1 MSRPGPGVNQSVT
14 KAVFF
19 FILEK
24 IDGFCYKDTRR
35 HHPAWKLTDDTDLLT
50 NGKPMIQKPGSLQ
63 AIVHEKYDTLTTKGR
78 RLADFVLSC
87 PDKAV
92 FMTTRQLAAA
102 VHTSEATVVRFVR
115 QLGFKNYAV
124 FINTLRDLIDRELTL
139 VERGRMSHLVTGS
152 EDAELDRL
160 INQDIR
166 SIRAMH
172 KNIDPAVV
180 KAVRTE
186 LKSAPAVYVMG
197 SRLSYSS
204 AHYMGWTLSKI
215 RPGVCILNGSDRT
228 SMDQLIVAP
237 PESVVVVIATSRYP
251 NELVRLGKIPRRQ
264 GLGQILI
271 TDSTSCPLVQFS
283 DQVLIT
289 PQKSIPFLGTPVSMI
304 SLIHYLLHTLASD
317 MGENLKQHQE
327 KLDQAYLEN
336 DIWFN

>member
-1 MSRPGPGVNQSVT
+1 
-14 KAVFF
+14 
-19 FILEK
+19 
-24 IDGFCYKDTRR
+24 
-35 HHPAWKLTDDTDLLT
+35 
-50 NGKPMIQKPGSLQ
+50 MIQKPGFLQ
-63 AIVHEKYDTLTTKGR
+63 AIIHEKYDTLTTKGKH
-78 RLADFVLSC
+78 LADFVLTS

-102 VHTSEATVVRFVR
+102 VNTSEATVVRFVR

-139 VERGRMSHLVTGS
+139 VERGRMSHLVAGS
-152 EDAELDRL
+152 DDAELDRL

-166 SIRAMH
+166 NIKAMH
-172 KNIDPAVV
+172 KSIDPAVAT
-180 KAVRTE
+180 AVRSE

-215 RPGVCILNGSDRT
+215 RPGVSILNGSDRT
-228 SMDQLIVAP
+228 SMDQMIMAP
-237 PESVVVVIATSRYP
+237 PGSVVVVIATSRYP
-251 NELVRLGKIPRRQ
+251 NELVRLGKIPRRR
-264 GLGQILI
+264 GLRQVLI
-271 TDSTSCPLVQFS
+271 TDSVSCPLVQFS
-283 DQVLIT
+283 DHVLIT

-304 SLIHYLLHTLASD
+304 SLIHYLLHTLASE
-317 MGENLKQHQE
+317 MGDEVKRHQE

>member
-1 MSRPGPGVNQSVT
+1 MT
-14 KAVFF
+14 
-19 FILEK
+19 
-24 IDGFCYKDTRR
+24 
-35 HHPAWKLTDDTDLLT
+35 
-50 NGKPMIQKPGSLQ
+50 QKSGTLQ
-63 AIVHEKYDTLTTKGR
+63 TIIHKKYDTLTAKGR
-78 RLADFVLSC
+78 RLADFVLSS

-102 VHTSEATVVRFVR
+102 VNTSEATVVRFVR
-115 QLGFKNYAV
+115 QLGFNNYAV

-139 VERGRMSHLVTGS
+139 VERGRMSHLVAGS
-152 EDAELDRL
+152 DDAELDRL

-172 KNIDPAVV
+172 KNIDPAMV
-180 KAVRTE
+180 KTVRNV
-186 LKSAPAVYVMG
+186 LKSATGIYVMG

-215 RPGVCILNGSDRT
+215 RPGVFILNGSDRT
-228 SMDQLIVAP
+228 SMDQLIFAP

-251 NELVRLGKIPRRQ
+251 NELVRLGKISRRQ
-264 GLGQILI
+264 GLSQILI
-271 TDSTSCPLVQFS
+271 TDSASCPLVQFS
-283 DQVLIT
+283 DHVLIT

-317 MGENLKQHQE
+317 MGDSLKQHQE

>member
-1 MSRPGPGVNQSVT
+1 
-14 KAVFF
+14 
-19 FILEK
+19 
-24 IDGFCYKDTRR
+24 
-35 HHPAWKLTDDTDLLT
+35 
-50 NGKPMIQKPGSLQ
+50 MIQKSGSLQ
-63 AIVHEKYDTLTTKGR
+63 AIIQEKHDTLTAKGR
-78 RLADFVLSC
+78 LLADFVLTS

-102 VHTSEATVVRFVR
+102 VQTSEATVVRFVR

-139 VERGRMSHLVTGS
+139 VERGQMSHLVAGS
-152 EDAELDRL
+152 DDAELDRL

-172 KNIDPAVV
+172 KNIVPAVA
-180 KAVRTE
+180 KAVRNA
-186 LKSAPAVYVMG
+186 LKSASAVYVMG

-204 AHYMGWTLSKI
+204 AHYMGWTLSKL
-215 RPGVCILNGSDRT
+215 RPCVSILNGSDRT
-228 SMDQLIVAP
+228 SLDQMIMAP
-237 PESVVVVIATSRYP
+237 PGSVVVVIATSRYP
-251 NELVRLGKIPRRQ
+251 NELVRLGKIPRRR
-264 GLGQILI
+264 GLSQILI
-271 TDSTSCPLVQFS
+271 TDSAACPLVQFS
-283 DQVLIT
+283 DHVLIT

-317 MGENLKQHQE
+317 MGEALKRHQE

>member
-1 MSRPGPGVNQSVT
+1 
-14 KAVFF
+14 
-19 FILEK
+19 
-24 IDGFCYKDTRR
+24 
-35 HHPAWKLTDDTDLLT
+35 
-50 NGKPMIQKPGSLQ
+50 MIQKPGSLQ

-180 KAVRTE
+180 RAVRTA

-228 SMDQLIVAP
+228 SMDQLVFAP

-283 DQVLIT
+283 DHVLIT
-289 PQKSIPFLGTPVSMI
+289 PQKSIPFLGTPVSII

>member
-1 MSRPGPGVNQSVT
+1 M
-14 KAVFF
+14 
-19 FILEK
+19 
-24 IDGFCYKDTRR
+24 
-35 HHPAWKLTDDTDLLT
+35 PAIIRQHGTQPEPLTD
-50 NGKPMIQKPGSLQ
+50 GQPMTTPSGFLQ
-63 AIVHEKYDTLTTKGR
+63 AIIHEKYDSLTSKGR
-78 RLADFVLSC
+78 RLADFVLSS

-102 VHTSEATVVRFVR
+102 VDTSEATVVRFVR
-115 QLGFKNYAV
+115 YLGFSNYAV

-139 VERGRMSHLVTGS
+139 VERGRMSHLVAGS

-172 KNIDPAVV
+172 KNIDAAVAQ
-180 KAVRTE
+180 AVRST
-186 LKSAPAVYVMG
+186 LKSAPAVHVMG
-197 SRLSYSS
+197 SRLSYSA

-215 RPGVCILNGSDRT
+215 RPAVFILNGSDRT
-228 SMDQLIVAP
+228 SMDQLIFAP
-237 PESVVVVIATSRYP
+237 PGSAVVIIATSRYP

-264 GLGQILI
+264 GLCQILI

-283 DQVLIT
+283 DHVLIT

-304 SLIHYLLHTLASD
+304 SLIHYLLHTLATD
-317 MGENLKQHQE
+317 MGESLKQHQE

>member
-1 MSRPGPGVNQSVT
+1 MTTPS
-14 KAVFF
+14 
-19 FILEK
+19 
-24 IDGFCYKDTRR
+24 GF
-35 HHPAWKLTDDTDLLT
+35 
-50 NGKPMIQKPGSLQ
+50 LQ
-63 AIVHEKYDTLTTKGR
+63 AIIQEKYDTLAAKGR
-78 RLADFVLSC
+78 RLADFVLSS

-102 VHTSEATVVRFVR
+102 VDTSEATVVRFVR
-115 QLGFKNYAV
+115 QLGFNNYAV

-139 VERGRMSHLVTGS
+139 VERGKMSHLVAGS

-160 INQDIR
+160 INEDIR

-172 KNIDPAVV
+172 KTIDPAVAT
-180 KAVRTE
+180 AVRSA

-204 AHYMGWTLSKI
+204 AHYMGWTLSKL
-215 RPGVCILNGSDRT
+215 RTCVFILNGSDRT
-228 SMDQLIVAP
+228 CMDQLIFAP
-237 PESVVVVIATSRYP
+237 PRSVVVVIATSRYP

-264 GLGQILI
+264 GLCQILI
-271 TDSTSCPLVQFS
+271 TDSAACPLVQFS
-283 DQVLIT
+283 DHILIT

-317 MGENLKQHQE
+317 MGDALKRHQE

>member
-1 MSRPGPGVNQSVT
+1 
-14 KAVFF
+14 
-19 FILEK
+19 
-24 IDGFCYKDTRR
+24 
-35 HHPAWKLTDDTDLLT
+35 
-50 NGKPMIQKPGSLQ
+50 MIQKPGFLQ
-63 AIVHEKYDTLTTKGR
+63 AIIHEKYDTLTTKGKH
-78 RLADFVLSC
+78 LADFVLTS

-102 VHTSEATVVRFVR
+102 VNTSEATVVRFVR

-139 VERGRMSHLVTGS
+139 VERGRMSHLVAGS
-152 EDAELDRL
+152 DDAELDRL

-166 SIRAMH
+166 NIKAMH
-172 KNIDPAVV
+172 KSIDPAVAT
-180 KAVRTE
+180 AVRSE

-215 RPGVCILNGSDRT
+215 RPGVSILNGSDRT
-228 SMDQLIVAP
+228 SMDQMIMAP
-237 PESVVVVIATSRYP
+237 PGSVVVVIATSRYP

-264 GLGQILI
+264 GLTQILI
-271 TDSTSCPLVQFS
+271 TDSGSCPLVQFS
-283 DQVLIT
+283 DHVLIT

-304 SLIHYLLHTLASD
+304 SLIHYLLHTLASE
-317 MGENLKQHQE
+317 MGDEVKRHQE

>member
-1 MSRPGPGVNQSVT
+1 MAFVTNLPDKNTQSGT
-14 KAVFF
+14 KTV
-19 FILEK
+19 EK
-24 IDGFCYKDTRR
+24 KK
-35 HHPAWKLTDDTDLLT
+35 PQT
-50 NGKPMIQKPGSLQ
+50 NGNTMTQKPGILQ
-63 AIVHEKYDTLTTKGR
+63 AILNEKYDTLTAKGK
-78 RLADFVLSC
+78 RLGDFVLAS

-102 VHTSEATVVRFVR
+102 VNTSEATVVRFVR
-115 QLGFKNYAV
+115 QLGFNNYAV
-124 FINTLRDLIDRELTL
+124 FINTLRDFIDRELTL
-139 VERGRMSHLVTGS
+139 VERGRMSHLVAGS
-152 EDAELDRL
+152 DDAELDRL

-172 KNIDPAVV
+172 KNIDPAVI
-180 KAVRTE
+180 KAVRNA
-186 LKSAPAVYVMG
+186 LRSAPAVYVMG

-228 SMDQLIVAP
+228 SMDQLIFAP
-237 PESVVVVIATSRYP
+237 PKSVVVVIATSRYP

-264 GLGQILI
+264 GLTQILI
-271 TDSTSCPLVQFS
+271 TDSASCPLVQFS
-283 DQVLIT
+283 DHVLIT

-317 MGENLKQHQE
+317 MGDDLKQHQE

>member
-1 MSRPGPGVNQSVT
+1 MT
-14 KAVFF
+14 
-19 FILEK
+19 
-24 IDGFCYKDTRR
+24 
-35 HHPAWKLTDDTDLLT
+35 H
-50 NGKPMIQKPGSLQ
+50 KPGSLQ
-63 AIVHEKYDTLTTKGR
+63 ATIHEKYDTLTAKGR
-78 RLADFVLSC
+78 RLADFVLLS

-102 VHTSEATVVRFVR
+102 VNTSEATVVRFVR
-115 QLGFKNYAV
+115 QLGFTNYAI

-139 VERGRMSHLVTGS
+139 VERGKMSHLVAGS
-152 EDAELDRL
+152 EDTELDRL

-180 KAVRTE
+180 QAVRDA
-186 LKSAPAVYVMG
+186 LKSGPAVYVMG

-204 AHYMGWTLSKI
+204 AHYMGWTLSKL

-228 SMDQLIVAP
+228 SMDQLIFAP
-237 PESVVVVIATSRYP
+237 QESVVVIIATSRYP

-264 GLGQILI
+264 GFRQILI
-271 TDSTSCPLVQFS
+271 TDSASCPLVQFS
-283 DQVLIT
+283 DHVLIT

-317 MGENLKQHQE
+317 MGAALKQHQE

>member
-1 MSRPGPGVNQSVT
+1 MTFVT
-14 KAVFF
+14 KLPDKNRQSGTKTV
-19 FILEK
+19 EK
-24 IDGFCYKDTRR
+24 KK
-35 HHPAWKLTDDTDLLT
+35 PQT
-50 NGKPMIQKPGSLQ
+50 NGNTMTQKPGILQ
-63 AIVHEKYDTLTTKGR
+63 AILHEKYDTLTAKGK
-78 RLADFVLSC
+78 RLGDFVLAS

-102 VHTSEATVVRFVR
+102 VNTSEATVVRFVR
-115 QLGFKNYAV
+115 QLGFNNYAV
-124 FINTLRDLIDRELTL
+124 FINTLRDFIDRELTL
-139 VERGRMSHLVTGS
+139 VERGRMSHLVAGS
-152 EDAELDRL
+152 DDAELDRL

-172 KNIDPAVV
+172 KNIDPAVI
-180 KAVRTE
+180 KAVRNA
-186 LKSAPAVYVMG
+186 LRSAPAVYVMG

-228 SMDQLIVAP
+228 SMDQLIFAP
-237 PESVVVVIATSRYP
+237 PKSVVVVIATSRYP

-264 GLGQILI
+264 GLSQILV
-271 TDSTSCPLVQFS
+271 TDSAACPLAQFS
-283 DQVLIT
+283 DHVLIT

-317 MGENLKQHQE
+317 MGEALKQHQE

>member
-1 MSRPGPGVNQSVT
+1 MTFVT
-14 KAVFF
+14 KLPNKNTQSGTKTV
-19 FILEK
+19 EK
-24 IDGFCYKDTRR
+24 KK
-35 HHPAWKLTDDTDLLT
+35 PQT
-50 NGKPMIQKPGSLQ
+50 NGNTMTQKPGILQ
-63 AIVHEKYDTLTTKGR
+63 AILNEKYDTLTAKGK
-78 RLADFVLSC
+78 RLGDFVLSS

-92 FMTTRQLAAA
+92 FKTTRQLAAA
-102 VHTSEATVVRFVR
+102 VNTSEATVVRFVR
-115 QLGFKNYAV
+115 QLGFNNYAV
-124 FINTLRDLIDRELTL
+124 FINTLRDFIDRELTL

-180 KAVRTE
+180 KAVRTA

-228 SMDQLIVAP
+228 SMDQLVFAP